1 MRRLILS
8 LGLGFFSLI
17 SFSQI
22 DSSEVN
28 ESPYSVIYNHLYYL
42 QKDSYEPDRAT
53 LSLPPNTPDP
63 TKKAIMLK
71 QVLDGRGFFIDLNRI
86 PRASE
91 YRDSSKGEFIFLIN
105 EDEER
110 IYLER
115 MDTSWYYSRTTMDVL
130 GDLHSSI
137 YPFGE
142 VSTRF
147 DSPFWNIDVLG
158 VSLFKWVAFFIALF
172 FTAVVFWITKG
183 LLSKLIVRL
192 YKLWDTQG
200 DFQHQSITRLSYFA
214 GLVIGLRFFVFL
226 LPMLQMHPRFNS
238 LLITLAYIITLIL
251 VILAALQLVN
261 LLFVKVEDITN
272 QTEST
277 LDDQLVPVIRK
288 VVKLVILGLGLILIL
303 DRLDVNI
310 TALLAG
316 ISLGGLALALAA
328 QDTLKNFFGSI
339 MIFVDRPFQI
349 GDAVS
354 FDGVEGVIEE
364 VGLRSTRI
372 RTFANSL
379 VYTPNGTLADKV
391 IDNLGMRKLR
401 RFKTHLGVTYDT
413 PPAVIDAFVEGIRKI
428 VAAHPL
434 VNNDLTQIHLNSLGD
449 SSINILVYVFFEVPT
464 WADELKSRHDLIS
477 AFLTLAEQM
486 GVSYAFPTR
495 SIHLESPSLAAD
507 NSQEQNKE
515 VDPKRVE
522 ETIKAITSYF
532 NQPN

>member
-1 MRRLILS
+1 M
-8 LGLGFFSLI
+8 
-17 SFSQI
+17 
-22 DSSEVN
+22 
-28 ESPYSVIYNHLYYL
+28 
-42 QKDSYEPDRAT
+42 
-53 LSLPPNTPDP
+53 
-63 TKKAIMLK
+63 
-71 QVLDGRGFFIDLNRI
+71 
-86 PRASE
+86 
-91 YRDSSKGEFIFLIN
+91 
-105 EDEER
+105 
-110 IYLER
+110 
-115 MDTSWYYSRTTMDVL
+115 
-130 GDLHSSI
+130 
-137 YPFGE
+137 
-142 VSTRF
+142 
-147 DSPFWNIDVLG
+147 
-158 VSLFKWVAFFIALF
+158 
-172 FTAVVFWITKG
+172 
-183 LLSKLIVRL
+183 
-192 YKLWDTQG
+192 
-200 DFQHQSITRLSYFA
+200 
-214 GLVIGLRFFVFL
+214 
-226 LPMLQMHPRFNS
+226 
-238 LLITLAYIITLIL
+238 IL